1 MTKKL
6 IFAVAILCILAFA
19 VYAAD
24 VSGTWTFEQA
34 GRQGGNPTTTT
45 LTLKADGSK
54 LTGTMDAGG
63 RGPTEI
69 SDGHVD
75 GNNISFSVKRS
86 FNGNDMV
93 TPYKGIISDSGDS
106 LKLTFTRAGRGG
118 GEPTPVTVTAK
129 RQ

>member
-6 IFAVAILCILAFA
+6 IFAVAILCLMTFA

-24 VSGTWTFEQA
+24 VSGKWTFEQQ
-34 GRQGGNPTTTT
+34 GRNGATTTT
-45 LTLKADGSK
+45 LDLKADGST
-54 LTGTMDAGG
+54 LTGTMDGG
-63 RGPTEI
+63 RGGPMPI

-75 GNNISFSVKRS
+75 GNKITFNLKRS
-86 FNGNDMV
+86 FNGNDTV
-93 TPYKGIISDSGDS
+93 TPYTGILSDSGDS

-129 RQ
+129 RP

>member
-6 IFAVAILCILAFA
+6 LFAIAILCLTTFA

-24 VSGTWTFEQA
+24 VSGTWTYEQA
-34 GRQGGNPTTTT
+34 GRQGGNPTVVT
-45 LTLKADGSK
+45 LNLKVDGSK
-54 LTGTMDAGG
+54 LTGTMDAG
-63 RGPTEI
+63 RGGPSEI
-69 SDGHVD
+69 SEGHVD
-75 GNNISFSVKRS
+75 GNTVSFSVKRS

-93 TPYKGIISDSGDS
+93 TPYKGIVNDDGNSM
-106 LKLTFTRAGRGG
+106 KLSFTRAGRGG